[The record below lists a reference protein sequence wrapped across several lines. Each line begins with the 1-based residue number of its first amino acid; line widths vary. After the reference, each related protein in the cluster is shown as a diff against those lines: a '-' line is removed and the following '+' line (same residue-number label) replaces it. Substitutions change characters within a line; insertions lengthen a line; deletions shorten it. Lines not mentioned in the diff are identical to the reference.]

1 MPLLFSFGNALG
13 YCQFVVLRIDKLQ
26 VNRLKFA
33 GKFLFLLC
41 CESVYPLC
49 PVFGEGNCWT
59 LQKLEP
65 VYWGIRYCG
74 EKPTLVEISSS
85 VLQGTIYLPDQGTGS
100 VGTRASLVAQTVKR
114 LPAMWETQV

>member
-85 VLQGTIYLPDQGTGS
+85 VL
-100 VGTRASLVAQTVKR
+100 
-114 LPAMWETQV
+114 